1 MNSTHKAVIISAPS
15 GAGKTTIVK
24 ALLERL
30 PVLEFSVSA
39 CTRPMREGEQNGK
52 DYHFLTVEDFKS
64 RLAKDEFVEWQE
76 VYTGSFYGTLK
87 SELQRI
93 WDQQKFVIFEVDAVG
108 GVNLKRYFGDQ
119 ALALFIRPPS
129 VETLENRLRK
139 RNTDNAASIEKRMG
153 KALFELSMAEQ
164 FDTVVVNDDLETA
177 IEQTVYIVREFLD
190 QA

>member
-39 CTRPMREGEQNGK
+39 CTRSMREGEQNGK
-52 DYHFLTVEDFKS
+52 DYYFLTVEDFKS

-108 GVNLKRYFGDQ
+108 GINLKRYFGDQ

-177 IEQTVYIVREFLD
+177 IEQTVHIVREFLD
-190 QA
+190 KA